1 MGKERSTTV
10 QNTTQT
16 STPAPTAEETALNKL
31 DLERRQAQQPGL
43 LESDQASLSL
53 NNAFLRGQPLPGY
66 FQGLPGGIS
75 PEVTTGIVDSSLRD
89 LNTQLAASGAGTYL
103 ESGAAQSIGARTA
116 GEIRQNA
123 EQFNL
128 GQLLNLLN
136 LSIGAP
142 AQIQQPI
149 NQNAATFSSRLA
161 GLRSVNQTGSGTST
175 QTGMNPFLKSF
186 QTSLGS
192 SLGSGSFGAMK
203 FGA

>member
-1 MGKERSTTV
+1 MGRSKETVV
-10 QNTTQT
+10 QNTTQV
-16 STPAPTAEETALNKL
+16 SQPTESAYEREVNPLEV
-31 DLERRQAQQPGL
+31 ERRRAQQQGL
-43 LESDQASLSL
+43 LESDQASLAL
-53 NNAFLRGQPLPGY
+53 GNAFMRGQELPGY
-66 FQGLPGGIS
+66 FKNLPYGIS

-89 LNTQLAASGAGTYL
+89 LNTQLRKSGAGTFL

-149 NQNAATFSSRLA
+149 NQNASIFSSRLA
-161 GLRSVNQTGSGTST
+161 GLRGNTTTGSGSATSY
-175 QTGMNPFLKSF
+175 GMNPFLKSF
-186 QTSLGS
+186 QTSAGS
-192 SLGSGSFGAMK
+192 SLGSGVFGAMK